1 LTSDTLTRHRP
12 IFFQPLVVALFSVA
26 TASLY
31 GGYLLLSTGL
41 NFSGSFFYVVPI
53 IVPFVA
59 FLFDRTEHW
68 REART
73 IRVAIDLLIV
83 GTAIGSMLGPVP
95 FVSGHTL
102 FLTYALLSSRSL
114 IVRISAT
121 VVLLHAMYL
130 KYVVWHDWTTST
142 SGIVLG
148 AIAAYVANRLIQ
160 NPREQTNG

>member
-1 LTSDTLTRHRP
+1 MTSDTLTPRRP

-26 TASLY
+26 TAALY
-31 GGYLLLSTGL
+31 GAYSLLSTGL

-59 FLFDRTEHW
+59 FLLDRAEHW
-68 REART
+68 REAKT
-73 IRVAIDLLIV
+73 IRAAIDLLII
-83 GTAIGSMLGPVP
+83 GTAMGRMLGPVP

-102 FLTYALLSSRSL
+102 FLTYALLSSRSH
-114 IVRISAT
+114 VVKISAA
-121 VVLLHAMYL
+121 VVLLQVMYL

-148 AIAAYVANRLIQ
+148 AIAAYVANRLIK
-160 NPREQTNG
+160 NSREQTNG